1 MGEFKFKSPKLEA
14 LFEREMEDGLE
25 AYELRQ
31 ILKRA
36 QIQQIQ
42 KDDNCTEQEAAKR
55 WVVAREIRI
64 RRVRTLVESER
75 GVECS
80 GEDAE
85 RIVRRA
91 EWDQAKDL
99 ISRLPNDDST
109 KRKRIHAPSL
119 FSSQPHLRMLAGIA
133 MFVVPTG
140 LVAEAGWPGLAALA
154 VIGVAGYLVDRR
166 CSGLFQRV
174 GELAWFTVFVWAL
187 MCGFLAVIGTVLWL
201 GVEAFGWL
209 TS

>member
-1 MGEFKFKSPKLEA
+1 MDEFKFKSPRFEA

-55 WVVAREIRI
+55 WVVAREMRI
-64 RRVRTLVESER
+64 RRVWTLVESER
-75 GVECS
+75 GVECLR
-80 GEDAE
+80 EDAE

-91 EWDQAKDL
+91 EWDQAKNL
-99 ISRLPNDDST
+99 RSRLPNDDST
-109 KRKRIHAPSL
+109 TRKRIHAPGL
-119 FSSQPHLRMLAGIA
+119 FSSQPYLRMLAGIA

-140 LVAEAGWPGLAALA
+140 VVAEAGWPGLAALA
-154 VIGVAGYLVDRR
+154 VIGVAGYLVDRH

-187 MCGFLAVIGTVLWL
+187 MCGVLAVIGTVLWL
-201 GVEAFGWL
+201 SVGAFEWL

>member
-1 MGEFKFKSPKLEA
+1 MNEFKLEDSKLEA
-14 LFEREMEDGLE
+14 HFKREMEDGLE

-31 ILKRA
+31 ILKNA

-42 KDDNCTEQEAAKR
+42 KDDNCTEQEAAKK
-55 WVVAREIRI
+55 WQTAREVEI
-64 RRVRTLVESER
+64 RRAQARVTSEHGVRCPR
-75 GVECS
+75 
-80 GEDAE
+80 EDAE

-99 ISRLPNDDST
+99 INRLPNDAST

-119 FSSQPHLRMLAGIA
+119 VSSQPYLRMLAVIA
-133 MFVVPTG
+133 MIVVPSG
-140 LVAEAGWPGLAALA
+140 VVAEAGWPGLAALA

-166 CSGLFQRV
+166 CSGLLQRV

-201 GVEAFGWL
+201 GVEAFERL